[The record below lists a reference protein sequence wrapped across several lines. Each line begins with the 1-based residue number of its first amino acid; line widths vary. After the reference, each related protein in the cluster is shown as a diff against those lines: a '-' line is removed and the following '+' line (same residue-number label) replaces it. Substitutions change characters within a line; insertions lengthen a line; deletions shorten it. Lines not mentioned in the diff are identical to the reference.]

1 MKRKIH
7 LFVVAALFLSSLFT
21 TTSCLDILEKPT
33 SSEITIDTIFS
44 KRLYA
49 ASYLYQAYHTLIPR
63 GFPFTNG
70 NPAATQFSTEFARST
85 LASITDEGCNVRGA
99 SWGWYVNTSGF
110 DPTSSAK
117 NQEDGF
123 GFRWKGIRAAYIF
136 IENLDKVPE
145 SEIDNAEKAQMKA
158 EAKTLIALAYQEML
172 VRYGGVPIVRE
183 SFSTGVAPSEM
194 AISRSSVEDVIDFI
208 LSLCDEAKEILPDAY
223 SSDKQGRI
231 TKGVALAIKS
241 RVLLF
246 AASPFFNSSA
256 ADMVLSYDH
265 PEYVCL
271 GEYRKDRWLEA
282 AKAANDVL
290 VWASTKGG
298 VSLIMPEDIE
308 GGETDAK
315 HNAYGYA
322 TSVKDNKEIILANKG
337 YNSSNN
343 GFADGIYW
351 KFTSRGLS
359 VMQSI
364 IYNFRKADGSD
375 QTWPATLE
383 ERHPFSEYTAKVNE
397 MEPRFTQCCW
407 PVGQAAPN
415 FSATGNYAKWPFNS
429 IDDNM
434 GTSDMYGA
442 CPMVKFHYN
451 YSSSTKMQDWIV
463 FRLAEF
469 YLNYA
474 EAVNEYYGP
483 DGRVEGAQYTAVE
496 ALNVI
501 RNRGGLRDLNEEES
515 KDDLSFRAQ
524 VRRERAVEL
533 FAEGQRFF
541 DCRRWKI
548 ADEKFGQQ
556 LHTLRYVQNASKTG
570 YDSYYLA
577 LHDKRA
583 WSKAM
588 YLHPF
593 PQEEVDKG
601 YLQQNPGY

>member
-49 ASYLYQAYHTLIPR
+49 ESYLYQAYHILIPR

-208 LSLCDEAKEILPDAY
+208 LSLCDEAKEILSDAY

-231 TKGVALAIKS
+231 TKESPWLSNRGCCSSQRARS
-241 RVLLF
+241 ST
-246 AASPFFNSSA
+246 AARRTWCSLTTIPNTYVSA
-256 ADMVLSYDH
+256 NTGKTAGWKPPKPPTTYWYGR
-265 PEYVCL
+265 PRKA
-271 GEYRKDRWLEA
+271 EYRSSCPRI
-282 AKAANDVL
+282 
-290 VWASTKGG
+290 SRR
-298 VSLIMPEDIE
+298 
-308 GGETDAK
+308 ETDAK

-593 PQEEVDKG
+593 PGRGRQG

>member
-1 MKRKIH
+1 
-7 LFVVAALFLSSLFT
+7 
-21 TTSCLDILEKPT
+21 
-33 SSEITIDTIFS
+33 
-44 KRLYA
+44 
-49 ASYLYQAYHTLIPR
+49 
-63 GFPFTNG
+63 
-70 NPAATQFSTEFARST
+70 
-85 LASITDEGCNVRGA
+85 
-99 SWGWYVNTSGF
+99 
-110 DPTSSAK
+110 
-117 NQEDGF
+117 
-123 GFRWKGIRAAYIF
+123 
-136 IENLDKVPE
+136 
-145 SEIDNAEKAQMKA
+145 
-158 EAKTLIALAYQEML
+158 
-172 VRYGGVPIVRE
+172 
-183 SFSTGVAPSEM
+183 M

-337 YNSSNN
+337 YNSNNN

-407 PVGQAAPN
+407 PGRTSRTQLL
-415 FSATGNYAKWPFNS
+415 GNRKLRKWPFNS

-501 RNRGGLRDLNEEES
+501 RNRGGLQRFE
-515 KDDLSFRAQ
+515 
-524 VRRERAVEL
+524 RRGKQGRPLFPGPGTPERAVEL
-533 FAEGQRFF
+533 FAEGRVSSTA
-541 DCRRWKI
+541 
-548 ADEKFGQQ
+548 ADGKSRTKSSDSSSTPCATYKTP
-556 LHTLRYVQNASKTG
+556 LKPATTLTTWHCTTNGHGRKPCICIPSPR
-570 YDSYYLA
+570 
-577 LHDKRA
+577 KR
-583 WSKAM
+583 
-588 YLHPF
+588 
-593 PQEEVDKG
+593 
-601 YLQQNPGY
+601 

>member
-1 MKRKIH
+1 M
-7 LFVVAALFLSSLFT
+7 
-21 TTSCLDILEKPT
+21 C
-33 SSEITIDTIFS
+33 
-44 KRLYA
+44 
-49 ASYLYQAYHTLIPR
+49 
-63 GFPFTNG
+63 
-70 NPAATQFSTEFARST
+70 
-85 LASITDEGCNVRGA
+85 
-99 SWGWYVNTSGF
+99 
-110 DPTSSAK
+110 
-117 NQEDGF
+117 
-123 GFRWKGIRAAYIF
+123 IR
-136 IENLDKVPE
+136 DR
-145 SEIDNAEKAQMKA
+145 
-158 EAKTLIALAYQEML
+158 EML

-337 YNSSNN
+337 YNSNNN

-364 IYNFRKADGSD
+364 IYNFRKVDGSD